1 METAVPTYV
10 TTDRKMAPG
19 ANTSP
24 GLRSWSI
31 VTMVICKKQRE
42 IVWYL
47 FYEKRHYFTCSSTN
61 YTQCFVGMTVAS
73 WSLGTWEQGYTVS
86 ILIKLPPPT
95 PNGLPPLALTYKE
108 ESKVSQLCTLAVCC
122 FTII

>member
-31 VTMVICKKQRE
+31 VTMVTLYSLYTHILHTLFTGLALKKHG
-42 IVWYL
+42 WYL
-47 FYEKRHYFTCSSTN
+47 FCEKRLYFTCSSTN
-61 YTQCFVGMTVAS
+61 YIQHFVGMTVAS
-73 WSLGTWEQGYTVS
+73 WSLGTCEQG
-86 ILIKLPPPT
+86 
-95 PNGLPPLALTYKE
+95 LAN
-108 ESKVSQLCTLAVCC
+108 TL
-122 FTII
+122 

>member
-47 FYEKRHYFTCSSTN
+47 FYEKRR
-61 YTQCFVGMTVAS
+61 
-73 WSLGTWEQGYTVS
+73 S
-86 ILIKLPPPT
+86 ISRVLQPT
-95 PNGLPPLALTYKE
+95 THNVLW
-108 ESKVSQLCTLAVCC
+108 V
-122 FTII
+122 

>member
-31 VTMVICKKQRE
+31 VTMVTLYSLYTHITHLVHKSGPKK
-42 IVWYL
+42 
-47 FYEKRHYFTCSSTN
+47 
-61 YTQCFVGMTVAS
+61 
-73 WSLGTWEQGYTVS
+73 TWLVS
-86 ILIKLPPPT
+86 FL
-95 PNGLPPLALTYKE
+95 
-108 ESKVSQLCTLAVCC
+108 
-122 FTII
+122 